1 MTLLSYNGL
10 LFVILANLLW
20 LVGIGYYLYIT
31 FLGYS
36 SQCLHTHTRA
46 RAHARTH
53 TTVTVEI

>member
-1 MTLLSYNGL
+1 M
-10 LFVILANLLW
+10 ILANLLW

-36 SQCLHTHTRA
+36 SQCLHTHTHA

-53 TTVTVEI
+53 AHTTVTVEI